1 MKSEIENLL
10 PEYSGK
16 SEIPKVYIVLVNFN
30 GHNNTIETIESLAKQ
45 SYKDFQI
52 VVVDNNTPASL
63 QIIKDWADG
72 KTSPEFSPPD
82 EIKQFTL
89 PLCKKP
95 IPYIEYEIAEAE
107 SGGNSEKEKPL
118 SLSPSLA
125 PFTIHHSPFTFP
137 FIFIQ
142 ARSDIGFAGGNN
154 AGSRYA
160 LKKGDAEYVWFLNND
175 TTLDF
180 DALKFLIEKDAEYK
194 SRNEKV
200 GIIGSKLR
208 WYRWPDKINA
218 IGGMFNKWTTWSY
231 HLGLKEEDH
240 GQYDRDDVK
249 FDYVYGASLFIRKE
263 FLEDVGLMND
273 VYYAYFEEMDWEVR
287 GKKKNWNHGYAYKS
301 VIYHKQGVT
310 TGKEIKSKKRPLF
323 FMCCKYR
330 GWMYFYQLYY
340 PWLIFAPVIRLLLK
354 AMKNITEGNSRE
366 SLLILKIIF
375 GKRTC
380 TRD

>member
-1 MKSEIENLL
+1 MA
-10 PEYSGK
+10 
-16 SEIPKVYIVLVNFN
+16 PKVYIVLVNFN
-30 GHNNTIETIESLAKQ
+30 GHNNTIETIESLSKQ
-45 SYKDFQI
+45 SYQNFQ
-52 VVVDNNTPASL
+52 VVVIDNNTPASL

-72 KTSPEFSPPD
+72 KFIPEFSPT
-82 EIKQFTL
+82 EQIRQFTL
-89 PLCKKP
+89 PLSQKP
-95 IPYIEYEIAEAE
+95 IPYIEYEVKEGEA
-107 SGGNSEKEKPL
+107 GGDPQKENS
-118 SLSPSLA
+118 SLIIHPSSLA
-125 PFTIHHSPFTFP
+125 FP
-137 FIFIQ
+137 LILIQ
-142 ARSDIGFAGGNN
+142 ARNDIGFAGGNN

-160 LKKGDAEYVWFLNND
+160 LKKGDGDYIWLLNND

-194 SRNEKV
+194 PEMEKV

-231 HLGLKEEDH
+231 HLGLKENDH

-263 FLEDVGLMND
+263 FLKDVGLMND

-287 GKKKNWNHGYAYKS
+287 GIKKGWKHGYAYKS

-330 GWMYFYQLYY
+330 GWMLFYQLYY
-340 PWLIFAPVIRLLLK
+340 PYLIFAPVIRLLLK

>member
-1 MKSEIENLL
+1 MAS
-10 PEYSGK
+10 
-16 SEIPKVYIVLVNFN
+16 KVYIVLVNFN
-30 GHNNTIETIESLAKQ
+30 GHFNTIETIESLAKQ
-45 SYKDFQI
+45 SYKNFQV

-63 QIIKDWADG
+63 QIIKDWAEG
-72 KTSPEFSPPD
+72 KISPEFSPPD
-82 EIKQFTL
+82 KIKQFTF
-89 PLCKKP
+89 PFCQKP
-95 IPYIEYEIAEAE
+95 IPYIEYEITEAE
-107 SGGNSEKEKPL
+107 SGGNPENEK
-118 SLSPSLA
+118 SLSPS
-125 PFTIHHSPFTFP
+125 PSPFTYP
-137 FIFIQ
+137 LILIQ

-160 LKKGDAEYVWFLNND
+160 LKKGDGDHVWLLNND

-180 DALKFLIEKDAEYK
+180 DALRFLVEKDEEFK

-208 WYRWPDKINA
+208 WYRWPEKINA
-218 IGGMFNKWTTWSY
+218 IGGMMNVLTTWSY
-231 HLGLKEEDH
+231 HLGIREEDH

-263 FLEDVGLMND
+263 FLEDVGLMNE
-273 VYYAYFEEMDWEVR
+273 VYYAYFEEIDWEIR
-287 GKKKNWNHGYAYKS
+287 GKKKNWKHGYAYKS

-310 TGKEIKSKKRPLF
+310 TGKEIKSKRRPLF

-330 GWMYFYQLYY
+330 GWMLFYQLYY
-340 PWLIFAPVIRLLLK
+340 PYLIFAPAIRLILK

-366 SLLILKIIF
+366 SVLIIKILF

-380 TRD
+380 IRD

>member
-1 MKSEIENLL
+1 MNQ
-10 PEYSGK
+10 
-16 SEIPKVYIVLVNFN
+16 PKVYIVLVNFN
-30 GHNNTIETIESLAKQ
+30 GHVNTIETMESLAKQ
-45 SYKDFQI
+45 SYRHFQI

-72 KTSPEFSPPD
+72 KSTPEFFPP
-82 EIKQFTL
+82 EAIRQFTF
-89 PLCKKP
+89 PLCTKP
-95 IPYIEYEIAEAE
+95 ASYVEYEVNEAE
-107 SGGNSEKEKPL
+107 KGGSTAQEMD
-118 SLSPSLA
+118 SVA
-125 PFTIHHSPFTFP
+125 GSPFTHP
-137 FIFIQ
+137 LIFIQ

-154 AGSRYA
+154 VGSRYA
-160 LKKGDAEYVWFLNND
+160 LSRGDADYIWLLNND
-175 TTLDF
+175 TTLDY
-180 DALKFLIEKDAEYK
+180 DALKQLIEKDREYLEQ
-194 SRNEKV
+194 NEKV

-231 HLGLKEEDH
+231 HLGLKEVDS
-240 GQYDRDDVK
+240 GQFDRDDVK

-287 GKKKNWNHGYAYKS
+287 GVRKGWKHGYQWKS
-301 VIYHKQGVT
+301 IIYHKQGVT
-310 TGKEIKSKKRPLF
+310 TGKEIKAKHRPLF

-330 GWMYFYQLYY
+330 GWMLFYQLYY
-340 PWLIFAPVIRLLLK
+340 PYLIFAPVIRLLLK
-354 AMKNITEGNSRE
+354 AMKNITEGNWNE
-366 SLLILKIIF
+366 SLLILKILF

>member
-1 MKSEIENLL
+1 MA
-10 PEYSGK
+10 
-16 SEIPKVYIVLVNFN
+16 PKVYIVLVNFN
-30 GHNNTIETIESLAKQ
+30 GHNNTIETIESLSKQ
-45 SYKDFQI
+45 SYQNFQ
-52 VVVDNNTPASL
+52 VVVIDNNTPASL

-72 KTSPEFSPPD
+72 KFIPEFSPP
-82 EIKQFTL
+82 ELIRQFTL
-89 PLCKKP
+89 PLSQKP
-95 IPYIEYEIAEAE
+95 IPYIEYEIKEGEA
-107 SGGNSEKEKPL
+107 GGDPQMENS
-118 SLSPSLA
+118 SLIIHQSSLA
-125 PFTIHHSPFTFP
+125 FP
-137 FIFIQ
+137 LILIQ
-142 ARSDIGFAGGNN
+142 ARNDIGFAGGNN
-154 AGSRYA
+154 VGSRYA
-160 LKKGDAEYVWFLNND
+160 LKKGDADYVWLLNND

-194 SRNEKV
+194 PEKEKV

-231 HLGLKEEDH
+231 HLGLKENDR

-287 GKKKNWNHGYAYKS
+287 GIKKGWKHGYAYKS

-330 GWMYFYQLYY
+330 GWMLFYQLYY
-340 PWLIFAPVIRLLLK
+340 PYLIFAPVIRLLLK